1 MSVQA
6 SVVLNTARTLLND
19 DNAAI
24 WTDAV
29 LIPKLQQAHKEL
41 QNKLKFAAV
50 PIMRAEAVLAVATGV
65 LIFASP
71 SDLVEPI
78 RLWEKATADPITG
91 YVLMTESDP
100 LPNVVAASTLI
111 YWQWKDEVI
120 TFIGATADRTV
131 KLLYWRNL
139 TLPTVNTDFIGFISG
154 ELYLAPRV
162 AALAAGSVGEK
173 DVFAAMT
180 SLASESL
187 NMVILSNRGRG
198 VVTQGSVGR
207 P

>member
-6 SVVLNTARTLLND
+6 SVVLNTVRTLLND

-29 LIPKLQQAHKEL
+29 LIPKLQQAHREL

-50 PIMRAEAVLAVATGV
+50 PIMRAEAILAVATGT

-111 YWQWKDEVI
+111 YWQWKDEII